1 MPSYSVAASLNAR
14 RAYRSVTVTVC
25 VLPLLLPA
33 PLRAASA
40 LTTSRVDAA
49 TPDPVYNYDGAA
61 HMAAATTAHPVA
73 ASWLVRTLVSDF
85 GHLYDSSRSFVATNT
100 APPLR
105 PGPNNTLRGPDGRFV
120 TNPNSARSTSAP
132 ASSGAPHGNSL
143 SHPGPTDVYGLYDVD
158 GNLSK
163 WGISNDVAARY
174 PSSYMIDKY
183 YEIVH
188 SGTRVEAAAFERI
201 LVQSNPGP
209 LNFEPRAGVTR

>member
-1 MPSYSVAASLNAR
+1 MLTSHRFSAARCLVLVAVVLFVLQGGQSSL
-14 RAYRSVTVTVC
+14 
-25 VLPLLLPA
+25 
-33 PLRAASA
+33 
-40 LTTSRVDAA
+40 AA
-49 TPDPVYNYDGAA
+49 TPEASSRGPLGSVYDTPYSPAAPTTRDTTDQALPAVLTQPGNLGFNYD
-61 HMAAATTAHPVA
+61 
-73 ASWLVRTLVSDF
+73 VS
-85 GHLYDSSRSFVATNT
+85 GCSSATNT

-158 GNLSK
+158 GNLLK

-174 PSSYMIDKY
+174 PSSYMRNKY

-188 SGTRVEAAAFERI
+188 TGTRAEAAAFERV

-209 LNFEPRAGVTR
+209 LNFEPWAGVTR